1 MRYSFIIPAKNE
13 ASLIGYCIASI
24 NDVMRCSNYS
34 YEIIVVDNQS
44 TDGTQNVAFGYPNVT
59 VVESEANSIA
69 GVRNKGTNYAQ
80 GQYFIFVDA
89 DSWVSDSLITE
100 MDEAILKDKSIGG
113 GSRLN
118 LTSTS
123 RISHFLCKQWNK
135 LCKKRKWYTGSFIF
149 VERNNFFRCGCFN
162 QNLFLCEDIDF
173 SNRLNQVA
181 KVTNQVTTYID
192 RASIFV
198 SDRKLKLFSVWEHLK
213 FWTDL
218 LFNFDKVITN
228 RDRCPIW
235 YEIRR

>member
-13 ASLIGYCIASI
+13 ASLIGYCISSI
-24 NDVMRCSNYS
+24 NEAMRTSLATH
-34 YEIIVVDNQS
+34 EIIVVDNDS
-44 TDGTQNVAFGYPNVT
+44 TDGTRQIAETYPNVT
-59 VVESEANSIA
+59 VVSCLATSIA
-69 GVRNKGTNYAQ
+69 GVRNRGTNYAQ
-80 GQYFIFVDA
+80 GDYFVFVDA
-89 DSWVSDSLITE
+89 DCWFSDCLFRTMEKSIE
-100 MDEAILKDKSIGG
+100 KDKSIGG

-149 VERNNFFRCGCFN
+149 VERDNFFRCGCFN

-181 KVTNQVTTYID
+181 KVTDQVTTYID

-218 LFNFDKVITN
+218 LFNFKKVITN
-228 RDRCPIW
+228 RNRCPIW